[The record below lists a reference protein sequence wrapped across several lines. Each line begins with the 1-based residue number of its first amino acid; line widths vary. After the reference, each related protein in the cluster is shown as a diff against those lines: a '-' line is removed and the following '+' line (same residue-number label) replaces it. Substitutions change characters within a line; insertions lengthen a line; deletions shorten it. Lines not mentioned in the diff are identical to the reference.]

1 MAARE
6 TAKDKALR
14 LIAEQRVRFISVS
27 PAGCVAQVAG
37 EHGDYIT
44 DFDGRRWGCSCE
56 HGANSRGHC
65 SHSLA
70 AQTIYRSVVPALR

>member
-6 TAKDKALR
+6 TKEDKALR
-14 LIAEQRVRFISVS
+14 LIAEQRVRFLSAS

-44 DFDGRRWGCSCE
+44 KLAGRWECSCE
-56 HGANSRGHC
+56 HGANSRGYC

-70 AQTIYRSVVPALR
+70 AQAIYRSVVPALR